1 VMKSPDL
8 KRLAIAAMALFVVLL
23 TAASSQAQPNGT
35 TRRRICPLNVR
46 LPDDLT
52 IRSVKVTGRRGVG
65 PLEEKLG
72 KMFNGKIYTR
82 DLHRQAMVEV
92 ENELTKDANASFEKQ
107 LGIVGGASHGPSGA
121 VFLRTDQCVEVDE
134 TNKSVDMIVRVLFL
148 RLDLKN
154 VASNL
159 LNLPR
164 SIEPSFYN
172 KMPVVLRAFNPILDF
187 DVDRKLGSVASLNV
201 STNLLE
207 FSKLVKGEE
216 LANRDLR
223 FLLNFNGQKSFGKP
237 YYATTTDLV
246 VSKTRPSQTVEQLD
260 FSAFF
265 RADDQPLN
273 ETRDVI
279 NELRL
284 AGEVK
289 LRPRKRFLDTVY
301 LSGTYSGN
309 RHDVYD
315 SGQRLI
321 VAERNNSGMFRGV
334 VDGVVLNGFTRLG
347 VWVEGAEV
355 NGVPKG
361 YNRLAGLLGYQK
373 EFGAGTQTLGL
384 EALLGGGK
392 AWGRVPIYASF
403 FGGNSI
409 GNFLYEPPGSPT
421 NAEFP
426 TGPYLRSYGKSE
438 AGGRTAGGAITG
450 GRNYWHANLS
460 LAIPVKPW
468 SRRLIPDE
476 VVHVDS
482 TNEDIK
488 LNDLLEKFTI
498 NTAIGTIGANLLDP
512 IIEELMKADPSL
524 TEDEAAVKGAPIA
537 EAKAKEI
544 VKRDVEPNIRFIARH
559 ANLYAVKPL
568 LMFDYAQIGG
578 TSGSSLRRY
587 AAGGGVQLVVVL
599 ARAEIGY
606 MRTLHKV
613 TGEPT
618 GNVVFRLTFQNL
630 F

>member
-1 VMKSPDL
+1 MKSPNL
-8 KRLAIAAMALFVVLL
+8 KKLATLAMVSLVILL
-23 TAASSQAQPNGT
+23 NTASSQAQPNGS
-35 TRRRICPLNVR
+35 TRRRICPLNVK
-46 LPDDLT
+46 LPNDLT

-65 PLEEKLG
+65 PLEDKLAKEFVG
-72 KMFNGKIYTR
+72 KLYTPE
-82 DLHRQAMVEV
+82 LHDQAMDIVDK
-92 ENELTKDANASFEKQ
+92 ELSKEANASFEKQ
-107 LGIVGGASHGPSGA
+107 LGIVGASQGAGA
-121 VFLRTDQCVEVDE
+121 AVISLTRCVEVDD

-148 RLDLKN
+148 RLNLKD

-159 LNLPR
+159 LTLPR

-172 KMPVVLRAFNPILDF
+172 KMPAFLRVLNPILDF
-187 DVDRKLGSVASLNV
+187 DVDRKLGTVAALNV

-207 FSKLVKGEE
+207 FSKLAKGEK
-216 LANRDLR
+216 LANRDLN

-237 YYATTTDLV
+237 YYTTTTDLV

-279 NELRL
+279 NDLRL
-284 AGEVK
+284 GGEVK
-289 LRPRKRFLDTVY
+289 LRPRKRFLNTVY
-301 LSGTYSGN
+301 LSGNYSGN

-315 SGQRLI
+315 SGKRLI
-321 VAERNNSGMFRGV
+321 VAERNNAGMFRGV
-334 VDGVVLNGFTRLG
+334 VDGVVSNGFTRLG

-373 EFGAGTQTLGL
+373 EFGAGTQTLGI

-392 AWGRVPIYASF
+392 AWGRVPVYASF

-409 GNFLYEPPGSPT
+409 GNFLYEAPGSPT
-421 NAEFP
+421 NTEFP
-426 TGPYLRSYGKSE
+426 AGPYLRSYGKSE
-438 AGGRTAGGAITG
+438 AGARTAGGAVTG

-460 LAIPVKPW
+460 VAIPVKPW
-468 SRRLIPDE
+468 SRPLIPDE
-476 VVHVDS
+476 MVPFE
-482 TNEDIK
+482 TRPPKK
-488 LNDLLEKFTI
+488 LNEVLEDFTI
-498 NTAIGTIGANLLDP
+498 GSATSGIFNALMDEIKAEMMKKDP
-512 IIEELMKADPSL
+512 QLSDEEAEERA
-524 TEDEAAVKGAPIA
+524 TPIA
-537 EAKAKEI
+537 DAKSKEI
-544 VKRDVEPNIRFIARH
+544 VEREIAPNIRFIARH

-587 AAGGGVQLVVVL
+587 AAGGGVQFVVIL

-606 MRTLHKV
+606 MRTLHRV